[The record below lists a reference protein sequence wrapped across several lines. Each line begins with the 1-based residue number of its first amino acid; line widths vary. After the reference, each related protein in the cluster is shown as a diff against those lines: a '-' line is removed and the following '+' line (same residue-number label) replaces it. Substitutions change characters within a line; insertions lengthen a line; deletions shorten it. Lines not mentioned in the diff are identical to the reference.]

1 MKLCS
6 HGFGAEVANRDE
18 DARGKSIAKKAIE
31 QEMLKAEDSA
41 MKNKKIENKQKYSEV
56 DEYTHDIQSKEGVRM
71 DQMRTLN
78 VSVDVGVD
86 VGDVKVEMAVGQNL
100 WIKF

>member
-1 MKLCS
+1 M
-6 HGFGAEVANRDE
+6 
-18 DARGKSIAKKAIE
+18 
-31 QEMLKAEDSA
+31 
-41 MKNKKIENKQKYSEV
+41 
-56 DEYTHDIQSKEGVRM
+56 HDIQSKEGVMM

>member
-1 MKLCS
+1 MK
-6 HGFGAEVANRDE
+6 RDNPNPKVMLE
-18 DARGKSIAKKAIE
+18 SNSCDIPPDSLPQYIGK
-31 QEMLKAEDSA
+31 QV
-41 MKNKKIENKQKYSEV
+41 KI
-56 DEYTHDIQSKEGVRM
+56 VRM
-71 DQMRTLN
+71 DQIRTLN